1 MNKKVA
7 LIILIILPLIVSGVL
22 LWQNKI
28 YLINEFVL
36 RNTGYY
42 LPCDKIISTDEA
54 QIIFNKNIDEIKNIE
69 SEYQGFIAVALV
81 PGKDENGKTCQGKS
95 ALEIYIGGD
104 DQRQKIKKQFG
115 DTFHGIPYEI
125 INR

>member
-1 MNKKVA
+1 MNKKIT
-7 LIILIILPLIVSGVL
+7 LIILIILPLIVSGLL

-54 QIIFNKNIDEIKNIE
+54 ERIFNKNTDEIKNIE
-69 SEYQGFIAVALV
+69 SKYPGFISISLV
-81 PGKDENGKTCQGKS
+81 QGKDENDRICQGKS
-95 ALEIYIGGD
+95 ALEVVIGAD
-104 DQRQKIKKQFG
+104 DQRQEIKRQFG
-115 DTFHGIPYEI
+115 DSFHGIPYEI